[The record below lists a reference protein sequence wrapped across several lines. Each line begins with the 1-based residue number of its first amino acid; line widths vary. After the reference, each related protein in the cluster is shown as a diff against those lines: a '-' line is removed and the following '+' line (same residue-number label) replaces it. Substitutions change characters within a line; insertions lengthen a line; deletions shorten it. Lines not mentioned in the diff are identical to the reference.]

1 MPHQRTH
8 YHNGGS
14 RYQPYSLEA
23 RKNQKSCINNRQPDN
38 PVQDEIKRLNSL
50 LEMEKSK
57 WLEENQKVSTL
68 EEELEKAKSELKRQ
82 KNLKEMFIN
91 KGKETK
97 RELMRFQK
105 FTDPETLSPATI
117 ASKVNNDMKY
127 KKKKMLQVDF
137 EHLKVAHIVQ
147 EQAFISQIQ
156 TEKEKNAALQQE
168 LDKIKNC
175 YEELRAKD
183 ETRNAGANQQVNLQ
197 ISYEEKMKQ
206 DQNLIESLRAENAVL
221 QTQMEQMKVS
231 YKELSS
237 KYKTDIS
244 LLMQKLETYQHD
256 MVCEKNA
263 DEKRAKFDRQLIN
276 ELIAEKENHQ
286 KTAHEFGY
294 LKQESTETMEN
305 LQSELAKVKV
315 LYQELKTRYETDVF
329 ALTQQK
335 DAFQQELDKE
345 IKAHS
350 EKMRSYCELGA
361 EKEALQK
368 QLITLQQQYSEC
380 EVSYKTELEHL
391 KAELQDK
398 EDLGCPK
405 RKKARRQEPREKE
418 DSIPVKT
425 ISEPASMD
433 LETLSEDVIITNVS
447 TMEVDEFIEEM
458 LRDYDI
464 LNSESKKKTGCS
476 VETLLEQQQ
485 SPDAEP
491 TEASCSKKD
500 PSVWKKIRHGL
511 GLKKPEKW
519 KKSNTSQNNN

>member
-1 MPHQRTH
+1 MPHQRQH
-8 YHNGGS
+8 YHNVGS
-14 RYQPYSLEA
+14 RYQPYSLET
-23 RKNQKSCINNRQPDN
+23 RRNQRSCINNRQPDN

-97 RELMRFQK
+97 RELMRIQK

-147 EQAFISQIQ
+147 EEAFISQIQ

-168 LDKIKNC
+168 LEKINNS
-175 YEELRAKD
+175 YEELRSKE
-183 ETRNAGANQQVNLQ
+183 ETENAGANQQVNLQ
-197 ISYEEKMKQ
+197 IRYEDKMKQ
-206 DQNLIESLRAENAVL
+206 DQKIIESLRAENAVL

-231 YKELSS
+231 YQELSS
-237 KYKTDIS
+237 KYNTDIS
-244 LLMQKLETYQHD
+244 LLMQKVETYQHD

-263 DEKRAKFDRQLIN
+263 NEKRAKFDRQLIN
-276 ELIAEKENHQ
+276 EIAQKEPM
-286 KTAHEFGY
+286 AHEFGF
-294 LKQESTETMEN
+294 LKQISTEMMEN

-345 IKAHS
+345 TKAHS

-361 EKEALQK
+361 KKDALQK
-368 QLITLQQQYSEC
+368 QLINLQQQYSEC

-391 KAELQDK
+391 KAELHDK
-398 EDLGCPK
+398 EDLGRPK
-405 RKKARRQEPREKE
+405 RKKARRQEPRQKE

-425 ISEPASMD
+425 ISDPASMD

-447 TMEVDEFIEEM
+447 TMEVDEFIQEM

-476 VETLLEQQQ
+476 VETLPEQQE

-491 TEASCSKKD
+491 TEASCSKND